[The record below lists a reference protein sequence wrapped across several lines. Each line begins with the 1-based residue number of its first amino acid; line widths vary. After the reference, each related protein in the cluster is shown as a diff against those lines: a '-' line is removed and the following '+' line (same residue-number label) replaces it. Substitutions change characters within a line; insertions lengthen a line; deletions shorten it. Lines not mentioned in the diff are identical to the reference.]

1 MEFRRLSRDDDTS
14 LFRCGEPALDEFLR
28 RYAKQNQFKHQ
39 LGVSWVLVEDA
50 RICAFLTVSGR
61 SLTLPE
67 PLRRGL
73 PRYPLPTLLIARMG
87 VHQEDAGRG
96 LGARLLREAFGLAL
110 QKVELDGCVGVTA
123 DAKPGSVGF
132 YRRFGFVPIEE
143 PDETGLQMHFVP
155 LRHLRELKQGP

>member
-1 MEFRRLSRDDDTS
+1 MFC
-14 LFRCGEPALDEFLR
+14 CGEPALDEFLR

-50 RICAFLTVSGR
+50 RICAFLKVSGR

-132 YRRFGFVPIEE
+132 YQRFGFVPIEE